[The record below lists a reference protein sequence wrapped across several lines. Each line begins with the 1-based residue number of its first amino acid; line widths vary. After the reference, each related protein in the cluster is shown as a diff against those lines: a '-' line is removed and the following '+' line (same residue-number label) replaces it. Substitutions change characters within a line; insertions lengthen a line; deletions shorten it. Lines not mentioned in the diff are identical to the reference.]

1 MGRPPQKELTQR
13 ELEVMHVFWQRG
25 AMTASEVRAE
35 LAQVGVDRAYVT
47 VANLVRILVDKG
59 FLESTNKE
67 RPFRYRAVRSF
78 DDVSRSLVCDLVK
91 RLFQGSREQLL
102 VSLLGDGDRLSQQ
115 ERELLQQIL
124 AEQEQ

>member
-25 AMTASEVRAE
+25 AMTASEVRVE
-35 LAQVGVDRAYVT
+35 LAEVGVDRAYVT

-67 RPFRYRAVRSF
+67 RPFRYRAVRTF
-78 DDVSRSLVCDLVK
+78 DDVSRSLVGDLVK

-115 ERELLQQIL
+115 ERDLLQQIL

>member
-25 AMTASEVRAE
+25 DMTASEVRAE

-67 RPFRYRAVRSF
+67 RPFRYRAVRTF
-78 DDVSRSLVCDLVK
+78 DDVSRSLVGDLVK